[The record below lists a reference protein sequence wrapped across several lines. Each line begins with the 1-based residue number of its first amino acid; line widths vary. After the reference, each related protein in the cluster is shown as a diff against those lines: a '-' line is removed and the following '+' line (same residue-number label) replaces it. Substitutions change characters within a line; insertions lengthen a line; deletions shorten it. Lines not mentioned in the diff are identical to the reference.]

1 MQISNSNIQA
11 AIIANQTSR
20 KQNKVVNGDEAKQV
34 AQSSQEIKALNKK
47 TNNADKDLIYTYNV
61 AANSARVSQ
70 NWTNQKDSETTLSE
84 IDSGLQRSIKNNN
97 KIRGT
102 LVTENQNFMV
112 ANAIDTYAR
121 HQELEHSEHVSQV
134 MGVDLYA

>member
-20 KQNKVVNGDEAKQV
+20 KQNKVVNGVDSKQA
-34 AQSSQEIKALNKK
+34 AQPSQENKASNKK
-47 TNNADKDLIYTYNV
+47 TNNTDKDLIYSYDAVSNAT
-61 AANSARVSQ
+61 RVSH
-70 NWTNQKDSETTLSE
+70 NRTNQKDSEITLPVF
-84 IDSGLQRSIKNNN
+84 DSGLQHSSKNNN

-102 LVTENQNFMV
+102 LVSENQNFVV
-112 ANAIDTYAR
+112 ATAIDTYAR